1 MPLEPRK
8 EGLEIEM
15 QDESGK
21 VSSGGKCSTI
31 RECPAALGI
40 AGTEMRETPSLEH
53 QPLLIHILGFSLLTC
68 LRGHEPLASPHV
80 ASSAWTPTSFT

>member
-21 VSSGGKCSTI
+21 VSRGGKRSTI
-31 RECPAALGI
+31 RECPAVLGT
-40 AGTEMRETPSLEH
+40 AGTEMGGTPSLEH
-53 QPLLIHILGFSLLTC
+53 QPLLICILGFSLLAC
-68 LRGHEPLASPHV
+68 LRGHEPLAPPHV
-80 ASSAWTPTSFT
+80 ASSAWTPTGFT